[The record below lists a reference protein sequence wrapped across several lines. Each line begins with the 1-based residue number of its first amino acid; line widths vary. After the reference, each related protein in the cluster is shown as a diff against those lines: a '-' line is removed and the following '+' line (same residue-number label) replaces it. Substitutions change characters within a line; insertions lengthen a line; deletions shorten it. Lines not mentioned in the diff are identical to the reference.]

1 MKRVCTAVLTAAV
14 LLFSSMPLTSAEQ
27 QESPHSIGALMRI
40 GPYSFLALDVIYQM
54 SLNDMISLFV
64 SAGPAADLNIQLI
77 GSSSSSGS
85 FQAVETGGGVKF
97 YFYDQ
102 IIYPYGALRAAAAI
116 PVEEG
121 RDFVLYGAAAAGAE
135 LRLGRL
141 FFGVE
146 AGIPLKF
153 MGDPPNEAFKG
164 NVPIYAGASLRF
176 QL

>member
-1 MKRVCTAVLTAAV
+1 MKRVCTALFAAAV
-14 LLFSSMPLTSAEQ
+14 LLFSAMPLTSAEQ
-27 QESPHSIGALMRI
+27 HKSPHSIGALMRI

-54 SLNDMISLFV
+54 SLNDMISLFL
-64 SAGPAADLNIQLI
+64 SAGPAADLQLF
-77 GSSSSSGS
+77 GSSSA

-164 NVPIYAGASLRF
+164 DVPIYAGASLRF